1 MWAILMI
8 SLMLASVA
16 GVIYLITR
24 INQFGFMGKITERKA
39 LRLVIATAI
48 VIIPSALIWIFWGSM
63 NAIVCILHLIVFCL
77 ISEGIFCMI
86 KKKKRLLL

>member
-24 INQFGFMGKITERKA
+24 INKFGFMGKITERKA

-48 VIIPSALIWIFWGSM
+48 VIISSALIWIFWGSM
-63 NAIVCILHLIVFCL
+63 DAENLKVQVIAVIYNRRDQLRALMN
-77 ISEGIFCMI
+77 ISLE
-86 KKKKRLLL
+86 K